1 MEVTFSKK
9 ETFQTRFKTFWK
21 SMKKTKYLHLLALP
35 GVLYYIIFHYIPMYG
50 VIIAFKDYNF
60 RKGILGSE
68 WIGLK
73 HFIRFFENPFFLE
86 INKKYSSH

>member
-1 MEVTFSKK
+1 MVEVTLSKK
-9 ETFQTRFKTFWK
+9 ETFQNRFKMFWK
-21 SMKKTKYLHLLALP
+21 SMKRTKYLHLLALP

-68 WIGLK
+68 WVGFK
-73 HFIRFFENPFFLE
+73 HFIRFFENPFFGD
-86 INKKYSSH
+86 